1 MNNII
6 KKILYTLTVT
16 LQLATIVG
24 VCVVQYLTN
33 KKAGV
38 MHHVYYR
45 KYQFENSIF
54 SPENL
59 LIQKNIAIVL
69 IIIFFVIFIYLLKK
83 NKNIFY
89 KVQAGL
95 TFISSFL
102 IYISMSSRYFTEKLA
117 YHYFIMAFVLVFI
130 IQFIVFVIT
139 SIHNKNPKNNY
150 LH

>member
-24 VCVVQYLTN
+24 VFVVQYLTN

-69 IIIFFVIFIYLLKK
+69 TVIFFVIFIYLLKK

-89 KVQAGL
+89 KVQVGL

-117 YHYFIMAFVLVFI
+117 YYYFIMAFVLVFI

-139 SIHNKNPKNNY
+139 SIHNKNPKK
-150 LH
+150 

>member
-1 MNNII
+1 MDKI
-6 KKILYTLTVT
+6 KKILYPIIVII
-16 LQLATIVG
+16 QTILWIG
-24 VCVVQYLTN
+24 VIAIQYLTN

>member
-1 MNNII
+1 MDKI
-6 KKILYTLTVT
+6 KKILYPI
-16 LQLATIVG
+16 IVIIQAILWIG
-24 VCVVQYLTN
+24 VIAIQYLTN